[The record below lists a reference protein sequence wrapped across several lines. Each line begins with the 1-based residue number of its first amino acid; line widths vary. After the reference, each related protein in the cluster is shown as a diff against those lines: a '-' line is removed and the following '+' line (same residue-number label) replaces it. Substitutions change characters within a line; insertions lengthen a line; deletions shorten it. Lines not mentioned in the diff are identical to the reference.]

1 MTLAQLQ
8 RDFQSFLVS
17 ASADAAQRLSVNSGS
32 CPDCGASPGLAVYQN
47 NYRAQLVGCLEASFP
62 QVRGWIGADAFLAAA
77 IEHIDTHP
85 PHSWTLDAY
94 AVDFHR
100 TLNAHFPDNPDV
112 HELAWIEQALAEAFV
127 APDAAPLALDAL
139 AAVDWDSV
147 RLRLAP
153 SLASHAATTN
163 AEQIWSALWQQEAVP
178 ESAMLEQPG
187 GLLVWRRGYQS
198 CLKQVD
204 LLEYQ
209 ALLQLRQDG
218 SFAALCDWLVER
230 LGDEAGI
237 ARAGALLAGW
247 LAGELITG
255 IA

>member
-1 MTLAQLQ
+1 MTLAELQ
-8 RDFQSFLVS
+8 HDFQSFLVS
-17 ASADAAQRLSVNSGS
+17 ACSGAARRLGIHSGS

-47 NYRAQLVGCLEASFP
+47 NYRAQLVGCLEQSFP

-77 IEHIDTHP
+77 IDHIDHHP

-94 AVDFHR
+94 PADFHQ
-100 TLNAHFPDNPDV
+100 TLDAHFLDHPDV
-112 HELAWIEQALAEAFV
+112 RELAWIEQALALAFV
-127 APDAAPLALDAL
+127 APDAAPLALDGL
-139 AAVDWDSV
+139 AAVDWDSA

-163 AEQIWSALWQQEAVP
+163 AEQIWSALWRQEAAP
-178 ESAMLEQPG
+178 DSAMLEQPG

-204 LLEYQ
+204 ALEYQ
-209 ALLQLRQDG
+209 ALLQLRHDG
-218 SFAALCDWLVER
+218 SFAALCDWLVAR
-230 LGDEAGI
+230 IGDEPGV

-247 LAGELITG
+247 IGGELITG
-255 IA
+255 VE